1 MGDDIS
7 SGEKGLDAYQ
17 LFPDIMSKFSAAKKV
32 GSGQAVRAG
41 MPPPPGPPDIS
52 WLEKGKFESVSWISD
67 IPTALLVMPEGEK
80 KAMVRKAFEGAG
92 YLVEGVSSEQEA
104 VKRMKFVNLAGMVL
118 QIDKQKNP
126 LEKSILHSYMR
137 RLSMSRRRL
146 IYYVLIGPGFNT
158 LYDLQALSLSVNLVV
173 NDRDVG
179 KLDLIL
185 RRGLQEYENLF
196 GPLLL
201 TMREYGRR

>member
-1 MGDDIS
+1 M
-7 SGEKGLDAYQ
+7 DAYR
-17 LFPDIMSKFSAAKKV
+17 LFPDIMSKFSPAKKV
-32 GSGQAVRAG
+32 GPGQAPRAEV
-41 MPPPPGPPDIS
+41 PPPPGPPDIS
-52 WLEKGKFESVSWISD
+52 WLEKGKLESVSLISD

-80 KAMVRKAFEGAG
+80 KAMVRNAFEGAG

-104 VKRMKFVNLAGMVL
+104 IKRIKFVNLAGIVL
-118 QIDKQKNP
+118 YIDIDKQKNP

-137 RLSMSRRRL
+137 RLPMSRRRL
-146 IYYVLIGPGFNT
+146 IYYVLIGPDFNT
-158 LYDLQALSLSVNLVV
+158 LYDLEALSLSVNLVV
-173 NDRDVG
+173 NDRDVA

-185 RRGLQEYENLF
+185 RKGLQEYENLF